1 MTEYNWFSDLA
12 DSMLPVEGYVA
23 ARELADNEDGIKA
36 MTMMLDMLVEQ
47 GLAMAILTMLGDQKE
62 WVYGRVHAKPV

>member
-1 MTEYNWFSDLA
+1 MTEYNWFNDLA

-23 ARELADNEDGIKA
+23 ARELSDNEDGIKA

-62 WVYGRVHAKPV
+62 WVYGRVHAKPI